1 MGVII
6 GAIAG
11 SIGAIV
17 LVALL
22 IFFLIL
28 RRRKRKQN
36 KLAPVITLPGQGDE
50 KDGNGNKRT
59 SRRFDPNYHS
69 STDWKSKHR
78 SFFEILTPKAETGD
92 TNSAHGVG
100 IGSRGGSKKGKPK
113 PFSQLFTSPRTAPLP
128 FGQFKIQDPDAN
140 NNNNNNNHNS
150 LESLRYTTT
159 SERLGHKRDQESFSS
174 GSELSFGLGQ
184 PNVQSYTKA
193 RHAAPAFPQPAVTES
208 ILSQLTAGTGTG
220 TGIGTPGMGIGMTY
234 GAPPPQSALLQAV
247 HERRRGEDEDDPLDT
262 PPAKNFDKHS
272 AYPFPRTPPDSR
284 IATPPVSSTGAIQ
297 PQGGAAA
304 GAGAG
309 PREKA
314 LPTTPGRIK
323 TRISTKIPDP
333 RFSTSTTAITLPQ
346 PPITPAHDFTL
357 APDEYRRKQSRHISG
372 GPRLTLED
380 AHAPTPRTGDGNG
393 TGSVLPSLYEPGS
406 AATRFSVSQRT
417 DAGVGGGGL
426 RPVTQFTFGFC
437 GPDLPSP
444 RTKIN
449 WNGTGTGKRGSGGR
463 SRSRDR
469 AEGGNGNVSEGTTDG
484 DGDGESI
491 IFSATHSISAST
503 DSRYSSFIPDAQ
515 TVARVKAAFVSS
527 LNSPSPKETGSPPL
541 RFPLPPSRS
550 GSKGPEHEWERAK
563 SKQKL
568 NQEVKKIGR
577 KGGGPAVQER
587 GDENGLRR
595 KEV

>member
-1 MGVII
+1 MGVMI

-11 SIGAIV
+11 SIGAVV

-22 IFFLIL
+22 IFFLII
-28 RRRKRKQN
+28 RRRKRSQSR
-36 KLAPVITLPGQGDE
+36 LAPIITLPGGDE
-50 KDGNGNKRT
+50 KDGYKRG

-78 SFFEILTPKAETGD
+78 SFLEILTPKTEGGD
-92 TNSAHGVG
+92 GNSAYGVAG
-100 IGSRGGSKKGKPK
+100 RDGSKKGKSK

-128 FGQFKIQDPDAN
+128 FGQFQIKDPNAS
-140 NNNNNNNHNS
+140 NS
-150 LESLRYTTT
+150 SVESLRYTTT

-184 PNVQSYTKA
+184 PNVQGYTKA

-208 ILSQLTAGTGTG
+208 IFSQLTAGTGT
-220 TGIGTPGMGIGMTY
+220 GTPGMGIGMTY

-247 HERRRGEDEDDPLDT
+247 NQMRKDEGEDDPLDT
-262 PPAKNFDKHS
+262 PPAKNFDEHS
-272 AYPFPRTPPDSR
+272 SYPFPRTPPIIPAGAFQS
-284 IATPPVSSTGAIQ
+284 VSPKSGGTLQGEPGGGTGVAGVA
-297 PQGGAAA
+297 GGAV
-304 GAGAG
+304 GAGA
-309 PREKA
+309 REKA

-323 TRISTKIPDP
+323 TRISTKIPDS
-333 RFSTSTTAITLPQ
+333 RFSTTGGAITLPQ

-357 APDEYRRKQSRHISG
+357 DPDEYRRKQSRHISG

-380 AHAPTPRTGDGNG
+380 ATTPRTGTRNGTGTG

-417 DAGVGGGGL
+417 DAGAGVGGGTGRS
-426 RPVTQFTFGFC
+426 RPVTQFTFGFG
-437 GPDLPSP
+437 GPDLVSP
-444 RTKIN
+444 KTKIN
-449 WNGTGTGKRGSGGR
+449 WNGNRNGTGKRGSI
-463 SRSRDR
+463 SRSRDL
-469 AEGGNGNVSEGTTDG
+469 NHDG
-484 DGDGESI
+484 DDTDGDGESI

-503 DSRYSSFIPDAQ
+503 DSRYSSFILDAQ

-563 SKQKL
+563 TKKKL
-568 NQEVKKIGR
+568 SQEVKKIGR
-577 KGGGPAVQER
+577 KGAAAAVEER

-595 KEV
+595 KGI